1 MANPPGST
9 TAAVSVVFLS
19 LVDFATQPVA
29 TQARLKERL
38 EGLVTKVIAGLTR
51 ADRIVADQT
60 DGVAV
65 AVLSSPADALQLARR
80 ARRHAGRG
88 RDALPLRIGVNH
100 GALRLAPDAQGE
112 VWLVGDVVA
121 AGASIAGF
129 AEPGSVVASRSF
141 RDALQPDDPAGVEL
155 LRPAGTFTDSG
166 LRSHELFAF
175 DASARDLGATDL
187 FPPPR
192 RRLLLIAATSVVG
205 ILAAGFAARLAR
217 RAAARAKRPAM
228 IELDIAPWGIVIVD
242 GEPKGKT
249 PPLQRLEVPPGR
261 HAIEIRHPQQPP
273 VVAQVDLGPAEA
285 FTLRHSFAMPA
296 PAASP
301 APPSSPKPAPKPVP
315 AAKPAPQ
322 EKPSAVR
329 RAWDEFRKSL
339 Q

>member
-1 MANPPGST
+1 MVNPAGST
-9 TAAVSVVFLS
+9 TAVSVVFLS
-19 LVDFATQPVA
+19 LVDFATEPVA
-29 TQARLKERL
+29 TQAHLKERL

-51 ADRIVADQT
+51 ADRIVADRA
-60 DGVAV
+60 DGLAI

-129 AEPGSVVASRSF
+129 AEPGSVMASRSF
-141 RDALQPDDPAGVEL
+141 RDALQPEDPAGAEL

-205 ILAAGFAARLAR
+205 ILAVGFAARLAR

-228 IELDIAPWGIVIVD
+228 IELDIAPWGIVVID
-242 GEPKGKT
+242 GEPKGRT
-249 PPLQRLEVPPGR
+249 PPLQQLEVPPGR

-285 FTLRHSFAMPA
+285 FTLRHSFTPA
-296 PAASP
+296 SAASP
-301 APPSSPKPAPKPVP
+301 APASPKPAPKPAP
-315 AAKPAPQ
+315 SAKPAPQ
-322 EKPSAVR
+322 EKPSAIR
-329 RAWDEFRKSL
+329 RAWNDFRKSL